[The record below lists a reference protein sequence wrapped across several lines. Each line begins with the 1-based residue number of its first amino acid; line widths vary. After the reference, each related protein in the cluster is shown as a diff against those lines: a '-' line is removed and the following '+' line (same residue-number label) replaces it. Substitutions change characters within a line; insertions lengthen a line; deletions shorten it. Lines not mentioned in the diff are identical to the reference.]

1 MDLREERVM
10 LGHQVDQVLLVQ
22 WENLDPLAP
31 GEKMESPDY
40 LDHLYVQVI
49 NRLQLQ
55 TFTKDNSVPL

>member
-1 MDLREERVM
+1 M